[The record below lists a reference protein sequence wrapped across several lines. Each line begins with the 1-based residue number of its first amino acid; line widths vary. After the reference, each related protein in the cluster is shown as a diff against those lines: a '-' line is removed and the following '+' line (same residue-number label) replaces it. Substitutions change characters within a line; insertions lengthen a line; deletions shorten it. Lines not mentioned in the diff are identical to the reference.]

1 MRPSL
6 QLTARA
12 RLVSPELVLRF
23 PRESSESE
31 NFVRLPLDHAHDAIH
46 ILDEN
51 GVSVFDTASRTGI
64 LGFDGDEVIG
74 RNNYHLIH
82 EEDRD
87 AVIGGS
93 ACTTPSRESR
103 SSAATNPLR
112 REFAGDS

>member
-1 MRPSL
+1 M
-6 QLTARA
+6 
-12 RLVSPELVLRF
+12 LRF

-31 NFVRLPLDHAHDAIH
+31 DFVRFPLDHAHDAIH

-87 AVIGGS
+87 AVIVGGRLHYTV
-93 ACTTPSRESR
+93 ARI
-103 SSAATNPLR
+103 PLVGCDQSTAPRIR
-112 REFAGDS
+112 RRLVRTR